1 MPNEYGLYELIL
13 FKRKTQR
20 LKKQDTF
27 KKYTTTYDLSFMAAY
42 QYISITFVMRKKAFN
57 KAFANSY
64 VKYRKKNSGG
74 HLVLLD
80 K

>member
-42 QYISITFVMRKKAFN
+42 
-57 KAFANSY
+57 
-64 VKYRKKNSGG
+64 
-74 HLVLLD
+74 
-80 K
+80 